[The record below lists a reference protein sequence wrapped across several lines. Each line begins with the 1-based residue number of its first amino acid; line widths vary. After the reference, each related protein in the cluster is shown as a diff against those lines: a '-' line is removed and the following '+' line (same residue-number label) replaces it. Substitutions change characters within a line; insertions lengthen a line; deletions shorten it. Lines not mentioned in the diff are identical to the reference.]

1 MAGTVARFLAPMDS
15 PGWVV
20 SVLAQI
26 RFEVDTFRRGLVALP
41 GRWRPLPWRSVTGLP
56 SSPVRGERRV
66 VVAAASAE
74 WTGLVI
80 WGRLVSQGV
89 IGAGTGPGAARLHR
103 QMLIMNGDSG

>member
-1 MAGTVARFLAPMDS
+1 MAATVARFPAPMES

-26 RFEVDTFRRGLVALP
+26 RFELDTLRRRLVALP
-41 GRWRPLPWRSVTGLP
+41 GRWRRLPWRSVTGLP

-66 VVAAASAE
+66 VVAASSAE

-80 WGRLVSQGV
+80 WRRLVSRGV
-89 IGAGTGPGAARLHR
+89 IGAGTGPGAASLHR
-103 QMLIMNGDSG
+103 EMLIIAGDSG